1 MPTLVKA
8 VRNNRGISEER
19 AKVVGMD
26 PDDEIGKYK
35 CWPAHLSLPA
45 RFKLAKTPVSG
56 RKPVEDDAGA
66 DLEEPDVQSPEQD
79 VVHGGSSPDHKT
91 RGIFKNP
98 V

>member
-1 MPTLVKA
+1 V
-8 VRNNRGISEER
+8 
-19 AKVVGMD
+19 D
-26 PDDEIGKYK
+26 PDGEIGKYK

-56 RKPVEDDAGA
+56 RKPVEEDDVDA
-66 DLEEPDVQSPEQD
+66 LEEPDVQSPEQD
-79 VVHGGSSPDHKT
+79 VQGGSGPDHKT